1 MPVSLTRPV
10 WDTVAPAWNKRMFVH
25 TRKTFRKLI
34 PLSKFHQI
42 HNLTPPILP
51 VMIIFFYNL
60 EYLAVVLT
68 LPQSSK
74 LFFLQLSPTL

>member
-10 WDTVAPAWNKRMFVH
+10 WDTLAPDWKKRMFVR

-42 HNLTPPILP
+42 HNLTPILP
-51 VMIIFFYNL
+51 VVIISL
-60 EYLAVVLT
+60 LQPGHLAVVLP
-68 LPQSSK
+68 LPQSSR
-74 LFFLQLSPTL
+74 LLLLQLSPTL